1 MDSLFQW
8 ASENPEIALILAAV
22 AADLLAGILP
32 DKYTKWPG
40 LILAAAR
47 KGYYNG
53 KEDVPPEDKTMD
65 DLVDRLAVRLAQ
77 KFKEAKRDNTA
88 GKQTN

>member
-1 MDSLFQW
+1 METLISL
-8 ASENPEIALILAAV
+8 ASENPEMALIALAIAADILA
-22 AADLLAGILP
+22 GTLP
-32 DKYTKWPG
+32 DRYTKWPG